1 MRTDEKKTKPARG
14 TARALEMS
22 RPRSIAAHLF
32 GETADDWEHAHLLW
46 RSVPAY
52 RFHRD
57 HRAAVN
63 ECMRRVSSTMDVW
76 RLAIAGDA
84 ASAIG
89 LALRMGIPE
98 RITIRTDLT
107 MTVLLHNAL
116 HGSAGA
122 ALVLSNLIR
131 RMPIDRVDRRRFATS
146 WLAHNFREAW
156 PELDERVRLMK
167 ASTAHRHG
175 DAGEDLT

>member
-1 MRTDEKKTKPARG
+1 MRTDDKKKTRRDAG
-14 TARALEMS
+14 RALEFS
-22 RPRSIAAHLF
+22 KPKSIAAHLF

-46 RSVPAY
+46 RSVPAH

-57 HRAAVN
+57 HRAAVA
-63 ECMRRVSSTMDVW
+63 ECMRRTSSTMDVW

-89 LALRMGIPE
+89 LALSMGIPDQV
-98 RITIRTDLT
+98 TIRTDLT
-107 MTVLLHNAL
+107 MTVLLHNVL
-116 HGSAGA
+116 LGSAGA
-122 ALVLSNLIR
+122 AVVMSNLIR

-146 WLAHNFREAW
+146 WLAPNFREAW

-167 ASTAHRHG
+167 ASTTHRHG
-175 DAGEDLT
+175 DVGEDLT

>member
-1 MRTDEKKTKPARG
+1 MRTEDKKKPRRDAG
-14 TARALEMS
+14 RALEFS
-22 RPRSIAAHLF
+22 RPKSIAAHLF
-32 GETADDWEHAHLLW
+32 GETAADWEHAHLLW
-46 RSVPAY
+46 RSVPAH

-57 HRAAVN
+57 HRAAVS
-63 ECMRRVSSTMDVW
+63 ECMRRTSSTMDVW

-89 LALRMGIPE
+89 LALSMTIPE
-98 RITIRTDLT
+98 QVTIRTDLT
-107 MTVLLHNAL
+107 MTVLLHNVL
-116 HGSAGA
+116 RGSAGA
-122 ALVLSNLIR
+122 ALVMSNLIR

>member
-1 MRTDEKKTKPARG
+1 MRTDEKKTRLDRG

-22 RPRSIAAHLF
+22 KPRSIAAHLF
-32 GETADDWEHAHLLW
+32 GETSADWEHAHLLW
-46 RSVPAY
+46 RSVPAH

-57 HRAAVN
+57 HRAAVA
-63 ECMRRVSSTMDVW
+63 ECMRRTSSTMDAW

-89 LALRMGIPE
+89 LALRMGIPQQV
-98 RITIRTDLT
+98 TIRTDLT
-107 MTVLLHNAL
+107 MTVLLHNVL
-116 HGSAGA
+116 RGSAGA

-167 ASTAHRHG
+167 ASTTHC
-175 DAGEDLT
+175 DCSDGEDLT

>member
-1 MRTDEKKTKPARG
+1 MRTDQKKTKPSRG

-22 RPRSIAAHLF
+22 KPRSIAAHFL
-32 GETADDWEHAHLLW
+32 GEKPADWEHAHLLW
-46 RSVPAY
+46 RSVPAH

-63 ECMRRVSSTMDVW
+63 ECMRRTSSTMDAW

-89 LALRMGIPE
+89 LALSMGIPE
-98 RITIRTDLT
+98 QVTIRTDLT

-116 HGSAGA
+116 RGSAGA
-122 ALVLSNLIR
+122 TLVLSNLIR
-131 RMPIDRVDRRRFATS
+131 RMPIDRADRRRLATS

-156 PELDERVRLMK
+156 PELDERIRLIK
-167 ASTAHRHG
+167 PGSTLGHG
-175 DAGEDLT
+175 HDGEDLT